1 MRSPKTRAALAIVVA
16 AAVAAVVALALGSG
30 GSASGPAEA
39 AAGQPTVE
47 VISPRNGSRQQ
58 NRSVVVKVRTAN
70 FQLAPREF
78 GKAPQLGEGHI
89 RFSLNR
95 VPDCVRPEAI
105 DKAINSPLS
114 AGRLIGT
121 SFDYAKYS
129 GPNGVLA
136 EQIGTAG
143 LYSPA
148 TKPEIYYEKLPPGFY
163 RLVINLA
170 QNNGAASDG
179 HAVTNFEILTNPRLK
194 RQPPM
199 QDCAGKVSSAEAAK
213 AIR

>member
-1 MRSPKTRAALAIVVA
+1 MAILVVA
-16 AAVAAVVALALGSG
+16 AAVTAVILIAGHDGSDST
-30 GSASGPAEA
+30 SADAPEGLPA
-39 AAGQPTVE
+39 VE

-58 NRSVVVKVRTAN
+58 NRAVVVKVRTTN

-78 GKAPQLGEGHI
+78 GKAPQLGEGHL

-114 AGRLIGT
+114 AGRLIGK
-121 SFDYAKYS
+121 SFDYPKYS

-136 EQIGTAG
+136 ARIGTTG

-170 QNNGAASDG
+170 QNNGAASTG
-179 HAVTNFEILTNPRLK
+179 HAVTNFEILTNPRSK

-199 QDCAGKVSSAEAAK
+199 QDCAGKVSSADAAK

>member
-1 MRSPKTRAALAIVVA
+1 MKKSALIGGLAALVIVSI
-16 AAVAAVVALALGSG
+16 AVIVLTSGSDD
-30 GSASGPAEA
+30 SASADEVRPGA
-39 AAGQPTVE
+39 PTVE

-58 NRSVVVKVRTAN
+58 NRSVVVKVRVSN
-70 FQLAPREF
+70 FQLAPFQF

-95 VPDCVRPEAI
+95 VPNCVRPEAI
-105 DKAINSPLS
+105 EKALNSPTS
-114 AGRLIGT
+114 AGRLIGK
-121 SFDYAKYS
+121 SYDYAKYA

-136 EQIGTAG
+136 EEIGAGG

-148 TKPEIYYEKLPPGFY
+148 TEPEIYYDHLPPGFY

-170 QNNGAASDG
+170 QNNGLGSDG
-179 HAVTNFEILTNPRLK
+179 HAVTNFEILANPRLK
-194 RQPPM
+194 QPVV
-199 QDCAGKVSSAEAAK
+199 QDCKGKVSSADAAA

>member
-1 MRSPKTRAALAIVVA
+1 MRNRTLIGALVAVVAAIVVVILLTSGSDDA
-16 AAVAAVVALALGSG
+16 AEGAQVEPGQ
-30 GSASGPAEA
+30 AS
-39 AAGQPTVE
+39 VE

-58 NRSVVVKVRTAN
+58 NRSVVVKVRIKN
-70 FQLAPREF
+70 FQLAPRQF

-95 VPDCVRPEAI
+95 VPNCVREEAI
-105 DKAINSPLS
+105 QKALNSPTS
-114 AGRLIGT
+114 AGRLIGK
-121 SFDYAKYS
+121 SFDYGKYS

-136 EQIGTAG
+136 EEIGSAG

-148 TKPEIYYEKLPPGFY
+148 TQPEIYYEHLPPGFY

-170 QNNGAASDG
+170 QNNGLGTDG
-179 HAVTNFEILTNPRLK
+179 HAVTNFEILPNPRLK
-194 RQPPM
+194 VPIT
-199 QDCAGKVSSAEAAK
+199 QDCKGKVSSADAAK